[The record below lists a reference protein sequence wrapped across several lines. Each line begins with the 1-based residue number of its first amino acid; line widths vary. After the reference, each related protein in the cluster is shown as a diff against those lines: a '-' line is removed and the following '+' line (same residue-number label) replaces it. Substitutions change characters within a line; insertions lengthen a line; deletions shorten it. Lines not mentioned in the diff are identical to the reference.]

1 MHPHFKNNA
10 TAMKN
15 KFFIIVLFS
24 LLQTA
29 AFGQQRDT
37 TLPYNFSQF
46 WRETGHYFTTP
57 LHWDGNDA
65 IVIGSMAVG
74 TAVAYALEQP
84 ISTVVATANN
94 SGSRNGAL
102 EQFGDFYGGLY
113 TPFIL
118 FGGFGGYSLITGDVT
133 ARKIAFEIGQS
144 CLYAGAIVTA
154 LKIVVGRARPYAGLG
169 KSSLFHF
176 SITNDAYHAFPSGHV
191 TEAMAMSTVLA
202 FNVDPLWLKIL
213 CYVPVPITFFARAY
227 QGYHWASDCVFAA
240 GIGFF
245 TAKWCEDAHG
255 RIDDAAGQKTGTL
268 ELQSLF
274 PLTLTYAF
282 N

>member
-1 MHPHFKNNA
+1 
-10 TAMKN
+10 MKN
-15 KFFIIVLFS
+15 KFFIVVLFS
-24 LLQTA
+24 LLSTA
-29 AFGQQRDT
+29 AFGQQKDT

-57 LHWDGNDA
+57 LHWGGSDA

-74 TAVAYALEQP
+74 TVAAYALELPARNIIFNQR
-84 ISTVVATANN
+84 SLYN
-94 SGSRNGAL
+94 SFPTK
-102 EQFGDFYGGLY
+102 FGDFYGGLY

-118 FGGFGGYSLITGDVT
+118 FGGFGGYSLATGDVK
-133 ARKIAFEIGQS
+133 ARKIAYEIGQS
-144 CLYAGAIVTA
+144 CLYAGAIVLV
-154 LKIVVGRARPYAGLG
+154 LKTVVGRARPYAGLG
-169 KSSLFHF
+169 KSSFFNF
-176 SITNDAYHAFPSGHV
+176 SLTNDAYHSFPSGHV

-202 FNVDPLWLKIL
+202 FNADPLWLKIL
-213 CYVPVPITFFARAY
+213 CYVPVPFTFFSRAY
-227 QGYHWASDCVFAA
+227 QGYHWVSDCVFAA

-268 ELQSLF
+268 ELKSLF
-274 PLTLTYAF
+274 PLTLSYAF